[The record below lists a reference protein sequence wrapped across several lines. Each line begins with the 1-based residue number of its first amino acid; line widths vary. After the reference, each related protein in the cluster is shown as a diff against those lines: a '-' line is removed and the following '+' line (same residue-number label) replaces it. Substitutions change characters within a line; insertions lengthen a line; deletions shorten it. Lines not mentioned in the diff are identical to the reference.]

1 MSAPALTANQPAF
14 REGGRPM
21 AHITDTSTAWTRQ
34 CLSDRRQY
42 RLLFALCFS
51 ILLVVAL
58 ATRLLPRGLRPLGS
72 ARQRMSVLEEA
83 RAATDQ
89 FLPFA
94 FMG

>member
-72 ARQRMSVLEEA
+72 SRQRMSVLEEA